1 MTKADRMRAAFKEM
15 CFSGDLVNLV
25 VAPDALSA
33 KIAERSGFK
42 AIFQAGYATSANK
55 LAQPDRGIADF
66 GLMSNSAREI
76 INAVDIPVFI
86 DADTGYGDEQNIA
99 RLVRVYE
106 NMGAAGLFIED
117 QTWPKRCGHM
127 DGKTIVPEDVMISKL
142 KAAVNARQHDD
153 FLIMS
158 RTDAYAVTGL
168 QSAIDRSRHYHEAGA
183 DLVFVEAPKT
193 KADMQKVADS
203 FPDVPVMANM
213 IENGKTP
220 LMTNDEIRDMGF
232 SIAVHPNV
240 LVYTETFATER
251 LLKDMV
257 TLGTTKNQMDQ
268 MVTFP
273 QFNKFIG
280 LDDINALEQKYA
292 TAPIQL

>member
-1 MTKADRMRAAFKEM
+1 MNKAARMRKAFKEM
-15 CFSGDLVNLV
+15 CFSGDLVNMV
-25 VAPDALSA
+25 VAPNALSA
-33 KIAERSGFK
+33 KIAEKTGFK
-42 AIFQAGYATSANK
+42 AIFQAGYATSADR

-66 GLMSNSAREI
+66 GLMSDSAREI
-76 INAVDIPVFI
+76 INAVNIPVFI
-86 DADTGYGDEQNIA
+86 DADTGYGDEQNIE
-99 RLVRVYE
+99 RLVHVYE

-127 DGKTIVPEDVMISKL
+127 DGKTIISEEAMVSKIQ
-142 KAAVNARQHDD
+142 AAVNARQHDD

-183 DLVFVEAPKT
+183 DLAFVEAPKT
-193 KADMQKVADS
+193 KDDLQKVADS

-220 LMTNDEIRDMGF
+220 LLSNEEIHEMGF
-232 SIAVHPNV
+232 TIAIHPNV
-240 LVYTETFATER
+240 LVYTTTYSTEK
-251 LLKDMV
+251 LLRDMV
-257 TLGTTKNQMDQ
+257 ELGTTERQIDK

-273 QFNKFIG
+273 QFNHFIG
-280 LDDINALEQKYA
+280 LDDVNALEEKFA
-292 TAPIQL
+292 TAPIEL

>member
-1 MTKADRMRAAFKEM
+1 MTKAARMRAAFKQM
-15 CFSGDLVNLV
+15 CFSGDLVNMV

-33 KIAERSGFK
+33 KIAERTGFK
-42 AIFQAGYATSANK
+42 AIFQAGYATAANK

-66 GLMSNSAREI
+66 GLMSDSAREI
-76 INAVDIPVFI
+76 INAVNIPVFI
-86 DADTGYGDEQNIA
+86 DADTGYGDEQNIE
-99 RLVRVYE
+99 RLVHVYE

-127 DGKTIVPEDVMISKL
+127 DGKTIVPEEVMISKL
-142 KAAVNARQHDD
+142 QAAVKARQHDD

-193 KADMQKVADS
+193 KADLQKVADS

-220 LMTNDEIRDMGF
+220 LLSNDEIHKMGF
-232 SIAVHPNV
+232 TIAIHPNV
-240 LVYTETFATER
+240 LVYTSTYSTEK
-251 LLKDMV
+251 LLSDMV
-257 TLGTTKNQMDQ
+257 NLGTTERQINN

-273 QFNKFIG
+273 QFNHFIG
-280 LDDINALEQKYA
+280 LDDINALEKKFE
-292 TAPIQL
+292 TAPITF

>member
-1 MTKADRMRAAFKEM
+1 MTKAARMRQAFKQM
-15 CFSGDLVNLV
+15 CFSGDLVNMV

-33 KIAERSGFK
+33 KIAERTGFK
-42 AIFQAGYATSANK
+42 AIFQAGYATSAGK

-66 GLMSNSAREI
+66 GLMSETAREI
-76 INAVDIPVFI
+76 VNAVDIPVFV
-86 DADTGYGDEQNIA
+86 DADTGYGDEQNID
-99 RLVRVYE
+99 RLVHVYE

-127 DGKTIVPEDVMISKL
+127 DGKTVISEDAMVSKIH
-142 KAAVNARQHDD
+142 AAVNARQHDD

-168 QSAIDRSRHYHEAGA
+168 DDAIERTRQYHKAGA

-193 KADMQKVADS
+193 KADLQKVADS

-220 LMTNDEIRDMGF
+220 LLSNEEIHEMGF

-240 LVYTETFATER
+240 LIYTSTYATEK

-257 TLGTTKNQMDQ
+257 ELGTTKLQLDH

-273 QFNKFIG
+273 QFNHFIG
-280 LDDINALEQKYA
+280 LDDINALEQKFA
-292 TAPIQL
+292 TAPIKL

>member
-1 MTKADRMRAAFKEM
+1 MKADEMRANFKAM
-15 CFSGDLVNLV
+15 CFSDELVNMV

-33 KIAERSGFK
+33 KIAERVGFK
-42 AIFQAGYATSANK
+42 AIFQAGYATAASK

-66 GLMSNSAREI
+66 GVMSDTAREI
-76 INAVDIPVFI
+76 VNAVDIPVFV
-86 DADTGYGDEQNIA
+86 DADTGYGDTENVA

-106 NMGAAGLFIED
+106 NMGAAGLFLED

-127 DGKTIVPEDVMISKL
+127 DGKTVVPESVMTDKL
-142 KAAVNARQHDD
+142 KAAVAARQHDD

-158 RTDAYAVTGL
+158 RTDAYAVEGL
-168 QSAIDRSRHYHEAGA
+168 QSAIERTKHYHEAGA
-183 DLVFVEAPKT
+183 DLVFVEAPT
-193 KADMQKVADS
+193 NQRDLQTVVDS

-220 LMTNDEIRDMGF
+220 LLSNEQIHEMGF

-240 LVYTETFATER
+240 LVYSTTYATEQV
-251 LLKDMV
+251 LTDMV
-257 TLGTTKNQMDQ
+257 QLGTTKNRLDQ

-273 QFNKFIG
+273 KFNHFIG
-280 LDDINALEQKYA
+280 LDDINALEQKYV
-292 TAPIQL
+292 TTDVDF

>member
-1 MTKADRMRAAFKEM
+1 MTKGDKMRASFKQM
-15 CFSGDLVNLV
+15 CFSDDLVNMV

-33 KIAERSGFK
+33 KIAERTGFK
-42 AIFQAGYATSANK
+42 AIFQAGYATAASK

-66 GLMSNSAREI
+66 GLMSDSAREI
-76 INAVDIPVFI
+76 INAVNIPVFI
-86 DADTGYGDEQNIA
+86 DADTGYGDEQNIE
-99 RLVRVYE
+99 RLVHVYE

-127 DGKTIVPEDVMISKL
+127 NGKSIVSEDVMVNKL
-142 KAAVNARQHDD
+142 KAAVNAREYDD

-158 RTDAYAVTGL
+158 RTDAYAVSGL
-168 QSAIDRSRHYHEAGA
+168 NEAIERTQHYHEAGA
-183 DLVFVEAPKT
+183 DLVFIEAPKT
-193 KADMQKVADS
+193 KKDMQVVADS

-220 LMTNDEIRDMGF
+220 LMTNKEIHEMGF
-232 SIAVHPNV
+232 SIAIHPNV
-240 LVYTETFATER
+240 LIYTQTFAAER

-257 TLGTTKNQMDQ
+257 NLGTTKNQMDK

-273 QFNKFIG
+273 EFNDFIG
-280 LDDINALEQKYA
+280 LDDINNIEQKYA
-292 TAPIQL
+292 TTPINL

>member
-183 DLVFVEAPKT
+183 DLVFVDAPKT

-220 LMTNDEIRDMGF
+220 LMTNDEIHDMGF

-240 LVYTETFATER
+240 LVYTEAFATER

>member
-1 MTKADRMRAAFKEM
+1 MNKAARMRKAFKEM
-15 CFSGDLVNLV
+15 CFSGDLVNMV
-25 VAPDALSA
+25 VAPNALSA
-33 KIAERSGFK
+33 KIAEKTGFK
-42 AIFQAGYATSANK
+42 AIFQAGYATSADR

-66 GLMSNSAREI
+66 GLMSDSAREI
-76 INAVDIPVFI
+76 INAVNIPVFI
-86 DADTGYGDEQNIA
+86 DADTGYGDEQNIE
-99 RLVRVYE
+99 RLVHVYE

-127 DGKTIVPEDVMISKL
+127 DGKTIISEEAMVSKIQ
-142 KAAVNARQHDD
+142 AAVNARQHDD

-193 KADMQKVADS
+193 KDDLQKVADS

-220 LMTNDEIRDMGF
+220 LLSNEEIHEMGF
-232 SIAVHPNV
+232 TIAIHPNV
-240 LVYTETFATER
+240 LVYTTTYSTEK
-251 LLKDMV
+251 LLRDMV
-257 TLGTTKNQMDQ
+257 ELGTTERQIDK

-273 QFNKFIG
+273 QFNHFIG
-280 LDDINALEQKYA
+280 LDDVNALEEKFA
-292 TAPIQL
+292 TAPIEL

>member
-183 DLVFVEAPKT
+183 DLVFVDAPKT

-220 LMTNDEIRDMGF
+220 LMTNDEIHDMGF